1 MQPSARA
8 APAAATPSASRERAL
23 FVEIQVCRPELAFG
37 RRRLMSLSPENVYAI
52 VRSIPRGKV
61 ATYGQIAELAGVASG
76 HRIVARAMRSCP
88 ERLPWQRV
96 VGKKDARRG
105 QINIVDPDHAALQR
119 GLLES
124 EGVVFVARGF
134 IPLGRFGW
142 HLDELSSERRKSQR
156 SLSSRRVQRR
166 AKKATRRRS

>member
-1 MQPSARA
+1 
-8 APAAATPSASRERAL
+8 
-23 FVEIQVCRPELAFG
+23 
-37 RRRLMSLSPENVYAI
+37 MSLSPENIYAV

-61 ATYGQIAELAGVASG
+61 ATYGQIAGLAGVSNG

-105 QINIVDPDHAALQR
+105 QINIGDPDHAALQR

-124 EGVVFVARGF
+124 EGVVFDAAGF

-142 HLDELSSERRKSQR
+142 RLDEPASGRAGNRGRAAAPGNRRAPRLSSPKPRAKKRV
-156 SLSSRRVQRR
+156 LSSRG
-166 AKKATRRRS
+166 